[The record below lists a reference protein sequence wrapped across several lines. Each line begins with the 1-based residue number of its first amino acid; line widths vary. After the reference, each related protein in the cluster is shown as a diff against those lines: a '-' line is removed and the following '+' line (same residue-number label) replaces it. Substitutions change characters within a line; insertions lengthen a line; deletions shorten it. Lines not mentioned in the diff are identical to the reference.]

1 MTHNTT
7 KSIHNLAISTAK
19 KITRSEAE
27 WKNYLRSASK
37 LYKYPFKDQLLI
49 YAQRPTATACAD
61 AQIWRKEMGCWINK
75 GAHGIA
81 LINDNLMRLKYV
93 FDVSDVHEGKEG
105 KKPILWHLEEEHK
118 IPVLEKLSETFN
130 SLNKNS
136 LFVSQI
142 IELSYHLAEIHSKRY
157 LDLLFNESITASS
170 SVENKNRTEIIEQFQ
185 ETLYCSLSYTLYS
198 RTNQISELE
207 NIRFPYINNFDTLR
221 VLSVLG
227 CATSQLS
234 KPILMEIGKVI
245 TEINEEKS
253 IIIGVSDHS
262 HLQDNIF
269 PSGNTEYKNKAEETP
284 ENNQL
289 KSGEE
294 KETNTEFESP
304 HSVSPDDHKT
314 LPKQEE
320 TVNYHINP
328 GIIDENTGFS
338 PKQKFKQNL
347 LAIRTLKA
355 IEADQRKADPEE
367 QNILANYVGW
377 GGLPM
382 AFDEHNVNWQN
393 EYQALRELLTKEEY
407 IAARGSVLNAHYT
420 SPAVISSMYQALT
433 NMGFTKGKILEPS
446 MGIGNFFSVIPKHIE
461 ANLYGVE
468 LDSIT
473 GRIAQQLY
481 PDVNIQIVG
490 FEKSTFPDNFF
501 DVVIGNVPFGNYGI
515 LDPKYNKYNFHIHD
529 YFFAKSID
537 LVRPGGIVA
546 LITTKE
552 TLDKKNS
559 SIRKYLAN
567 KAELLGAIRLPNTAF
582 KANASTSVTAD
593 ILFLQ
598 KRDQSIDIMPEWVGL
613 NSDPNGILMNQYFVS
628 HPEMILGKMQMV
640 SGPYGMEPTCIR
652 DSSCSLD
659 VQLNKAI
666 VNLNGKITEIND
678 ELETNT
684 LPVDATL
691 PADPNVKNYT
701 YTTIDGNIY
710 YREDSVMVPINLTGS
725 NLERMTGLIK
735 LRDCT
740 NILIDY
746 QLNNHSDEDIQ
757 KLQSELNTLY
767 DTFTKKFGL
776 INSRTNSAA
785 FRQDSSYYL
794 ICSLEIL
801 NDDGLFK
808 KKADMFYKRTIRQ
821 HEIVTSVDNAVEAL
835 SISLSEK
842 GKVDLDF
849 MATLSNKSQAEI
861 IDNLQGVIFFDPE
874 LREWQSGDAYLSG
887 NVRKKLEQAK
897 IACENDES
905 YKINVKALEKI
916 QPKDLAASD
925 IEVRLGATWISSDYI
940 TDFIREVF
948 KTPDNII
955 GKYFIDIKFEKVSGA
970 WFIQGK
976 KLDINNVVTNT
987 TYGTKRANAYKIL
1000 EDSLNLKDTKI
1011 YDIKLKD
1018 GKEVRVLNNQE
1029 TTLASQKQDQIKEA
1043 FKNWIFKDF
1052 NRRETLCK
1060 LYNKKFNAYRPREYD
1075 GSHLTFPGMNPTIE
1089 LLQHQKNAVARIIY
1103 GVNTLLAHEVGAGKT
1118 FEIVAA
1124 AMESKRLGLC
1134 TKSLI
1139 VVPNHLTEQWASEFL
1154 RLYPSANILVAQ
1166 KKDFE
1171 AANRKKFCS
1180 RIATGD
1186 YDAIIIS
1193 YTQFERI
1200 PVSLKLQM
1208 DFLREQIAEI
1218 TEGIKQIKKESGK
1231 RYSIKQLERTKNSL
1245 EIKLAKL
1252 NASEK
1257 KDDVITFEQ
1266 LGVNR
1271 MFVDE
1276 SHNYKNLYLY
1286 TKMRN
1291 IAGLST
1297 TDAQKTSDMFLKC
1310 RYLDRQTSNKGI
1322 IFATGTPVSNSMTE
1336 LYSIMRYLQFNTL
1349 KAHDLSHF
1357 DSWASTF
1364 GETATAIELAPE
1376 GTGYRLRTRFSK
1388 FFNLPE
1394 LMNIFKEVADIKTA
1408 DTLNLKVPETVYHTI
1423 VARPSEHQK
1432 QMVSI
1437 LSKRASA
1444 VHNGNVDPSVDNM
1457 LKITNDGRKIGLDQ
1471 RLINPLLPDNPES
1484 KVNKCVDKVY
1494 QIWRDGE
1501 PKKLTQIIFCD
1512 LSTPNS
1518 TGPFNVYDDIR
1529 SKLMHCGIPK
1539 EEIAFIHEAK
1549 TASQKQTLFNKVR
1562 NGVVRV
1568 LMGST
1573 AKMGA
1578 GSNVQDRLIALHDLD
1593 CPWRPGDLE
1602 QRRGRAV
1609 RQHNQNPVVHI
1620 YRYTTE
1626 GTFDSYLYQ
1635 TLENKQKFISQIMT
1649 SKSPVRSCNDLD
1661 ETTLS
1666 FAEIKALCAG
1676 NPLIKDKMVLDIE
1689 VTKLKLKKANYLNE
1703 KYNLE
1708 SKISKYYP
1716 EKISEIKQLIQALK
1730 ADIKLYENNFSKN
1743 FSIDINGQVYNDKKE
1758 AYKALSKCCTSHE
1771 KITFI
1776 GKYAGFNLG
1785 ISMSFIGYELH
1796 FKGDMDHVIDMG
1808 FDPIGCFTRINNLLN
1823 SLPENLGVAQNK
1835 LEDTNNQLKNAEIE
1849 VQKPF
1854 TDEEVLSKK
1863 LERLAELDALLNL
1876 SENDTSPNNC
1886 IDTKVLAQ
1894 NAVKN
1899 ISHLTPNRSNDLGPE
1914 L

>member
-49 YAQRPTATACAD
+49 YAQHPTATACAD

-81 LINDNLMRLKYV
+81 LISDNSLKLKYV

-105 KKPILWHLEEEHK
+105 KKPVLWNLEDHHK
-118 IPVLEKLSETFN
+118 IPVLEKLSETFD
-130 SLNKNS
+130 SLSKNS
-136 LFVSQI
+136 LLGSQI
-142 IELSYHLAEIHSKRY
+142 TELSYYLAETHSSRY
-157 LDLLFNESITASS
+157 SDLLLDESVTAGSS
-170 SVENKNRTEIIEQFQ
+170 FETKNRTETIRQFQ
-185 ETLYCSLSYTLYS
+185 ETLYCSLSYTLLS
-198 RTNQISELE
+198 RMNQIYELE
-207 NIRFPYINNFDTLR
+207 KIRFPYINNFDTLR

-234 KPILMEIGKVI
+234 KPILIEIGKVI
-245 TEINEEKS
+245 AEINEEKS
-253 IIIGVSDHS
+253 IIIGISDHP

-269 PSGNTEYKNKAEETP
+269 PSGNTEYKNTSEETP
-284 ENNQL
+284 II
-289 KSGEE
+289 
-294 KETNTEFESP
+294 P
-304 HSVSPDDHKT
+304 
-314 LPKQEE
+314 PKQEE
-320 TVNYHINP
+320 TINYHINP

-420 SPAVISSMYQALT
+420 SPLVISSIFQALT
-433 NMGFTKGKILEPS
+433 NMGFSKGKILEPS
-446 MGIGNFFSVIPKHIE
+446 MGIGNFFSVIPKNIE
-461 ANLYGVE
+461 ASLYGVE
-468 LDSIT
+468 LDSLT

-481 PDVNIQIVG
+481 PHANIQIMG

-501 DVVIGNVPFGNYGI
+501 DVIIGNVPFGNYGI
-515 LDPKYNKYNFHIHD
+515 LDPKYNKYKFHIHD

-559 SIRKYLAN
+559 SIRRYLAN

-582 KANASTSVTAD
+582 KANAGTSVTAD

-598 KRDQSIDIMPEWVGL
+598 KRDQSIDITPEWVDL
-613 NSDPNGILMNQYFVS
+613 NSDPNGILMNQYFIS
-628 HPEMILGKMQMV
+628 HPEMILGKMEMV
-640 SGPYGMEPTCIR
+640 SGPYGMEPTCIS

-659 VQLNKAI
+659 VSLNKAI
-666 VNLNGKITEIND
+666 VNLNGKMTEID
-678 ELETNT
+678 EELEANM

-701 YTTIDGNIY
+701 YIIIDGNIY
-710 YREDSVMVPINLTGS
+710 YKEDSVMVPMNLTGF
-725 NLERMTGLIK
+725 NLERMAGLINI
-735 LRDCT
+735 RDCT
-740 NILIDY
+740 NRLIDY

-801 NDDGLFK
+801 NDNGSFK

-835 SISLSEK
+835 SISLSER

-861 IDNLQGVIFFDPE
+861 IDNLLGVIFFDPE

-905 YKINVKALEKI
+905 YKFNVKALEKI
-916 QPKDLAASD
+916 QPKDLEASD
-925 IEVRLGATWISSDYI
+925 IEIRLGATWISSDYI

-948 KTPDNII
+948 KTPDYKI
-955 GKYFIDIKFEKVSGA
+955 GKDLIDIKFEKVSGA

-1011 YDIKLKD
+1011 YDIQLKD

-1089 LLQHQKNAVARIIY
+1089 LLLHQKNAVARIIY
-1103 GVNTLLAHEVGAGKT
+1103 GGNTLLAHEVGAGKT
-1118 FEIVAA
+1118 FEIIAA

-1208 DFLREQIAEI
+1208 DFVREQIEEI
-1218 TEGIKQIKKESGK
+1218 TKGINQIKQESGE

-1252 NASEK
+1252 NASDK

-1266 LGVNR
+1266 LGINR
-1271 MFVDE
+1271 MFIDE

-1310 RYLDRQTSNKGI
+1310 RYLDQQTNSKGI

-1336 LYSIMRYLQFNTL
+1336 LYTIMRYLQFNTL
-1349 KAHDLSHF
+1349 KTHDLSHF

-1364 GETATAIELAPE
+1364 GETTTAIELAPE

-1423 VARPSEHQK
+1423 VAPPSEHQK
-1432 QMVSI
+1432 QIVSI

-1457 LKITNDGRKIGLDQ
+1457 LKITNDGRKLGLDQ

-1494 QIWRDGE
+1494 QIWKDGE

-1518 TGPFNVYDDIR
+1518 TGAFNVYDDIR
-1529 SKLMHCGIPK
+1529 NKLIHSGIPK
-1539 EEIAFIHEAK
+1539 EEIAFIHEAN

-1676 NPLIKDKMVLDIE
+1676 NPLIKDKMALDIE

-1703 KYNLE
+1703 KYSLE

-1716 EKISEIKQLIQALK
+1716 EKISEIKGHIQALK
-1730 ADIKLYENNFSKN
+1730 ADIKLYENNFPKN
-1743 FSIDINGQVYNDKKE
+1743 FSIDINGQVCTDKKE
-1758 AYKALSKCCTSHE
+1758 AYEALSKCCASYPHE
-1771 KITFI
+1771 NITFI

-1785 ISMSFIGYELH
+1785 ISMSIFDYKLH
-1796 FKGDMDHVIDMG
+1796 LKGDMDHAIDMG
-1808 FDPIGCFTRINNLLN
+1808 HDAIGCFTRINNLLN
-1823 SLPENLGVAQNK
+1823 SLPGNLEITQKK

-1854 TDEEVLSKK
+1854 SDEDVLNKK
-1863 LERLAELDALLNL
+1863 LERLAELDTLLNL
-1876 SENDTSPNNC
+1876 SENDTSPNDC
-1886 IDTKVLAQ
+1886 INTKALAQ

-1899 ISHLTPNRSNDLGPE
+1899 ISHTTPKRSNDLGPE

>member
-1 MTHNTT
+1 MDENIT
-7 KSIHNLAISTAK
+7 KSIHNLAVSTAK
-19 KITRSEAE
+19 KVTRSEAE

-49 YAQRPTATACAD
+49 YAQHPSATACAD
-61 AQIWRKEMGCWINK
+61 AKIWRKEMGCWINK

-81 LINDNLMRLKYV
+81 LISDNSLKLKYV

-105 KKPILWHLEEEHK
+105 KKPVLWNLEDHHK
-118 IPVLEKLSETFN
+118 IPVLEKLSETFD
-130 SLNKNS
+130 SLSKNS
-136 LFVSQI
+136 LLGSQI
-142 IELSYHLAEIHSKRY
+142 TELSYHLAETHSSRY
-157 LDLLFNESITASS
+157 SDLLLDESVTAGSS
-170 SVENKNRTEIIEQFQ
+170 FETKNRTETIGQFQ
-185 ETLYCSLSYTLYS
+185 ETLYCSLSYTLLS
-198 RTNQISELE
+198 RMNQIYELE
-207 NIRFPYINNFDTLR
+207 KIRFPYINKFDTLR

-245 TEINEEKS
+245 TEINDEKS
-253 IIIGVSDHS
+253 IRIGISDQPIPLEHELKEAPIISR
-262 HLQDNIF
+262 
-269 PSGNTEYKNKAEETP
+269 
-284 ENNQL
+284 
-289 KSGEE
+289 
-294 KETNTEFESP
+294 
-304 HSVSPDDHKT
+304 
-314 LPKQEE
+314 KQEE
-320 TVNYHINP
+320 TVNYYINLP
-328 GIIDENTGFS
+328 EITDEKAGFF
-338 PKQKFKQNL
+338 PKQKYRQNI

-355 IEADQRKADPEE
+355 IEADQRKASPEE
-367 QNILANYVGW
+367 QNILSNYVGW

-382 AFDEHNVNWQN
+382 AFDQHNSNWQN
-393 EYQALRELLTKEEY
+393 EYQELKKLLTEEEY
-407 IAARGSVLNAHYT
+407 TAARGSVLNAHYT
-420 SPAVISSMYQALT
+420 SPIIISSMFQALT
-433 NMGFTKGKILEPS
+433 NMGFSKGKILEPS
-446 MGIGNFFSVIPKHIE
+446 MGIGNFFSAIPENIE
-461 ANLYGVE
+461 ASLYGIE
-468 LDSIT
+468 LDSLT

-481 PDVNIQIVG
+481 PDANIQIMG
-490 FEKSTFPDNFF
+490 FEKSAFPDNSF
-501 DVVIGNVPFGNYGI
+501 DVVIGNVPFGNYGV
-515 LDPKYNKYNFHIHD
+515 LDSKYNKYNFHIHD

-537 LVRPGGIVA
+537 QVRPGGIAA

-559 SIRKYLAN
+559 SIRRYLAN

-582 KANASTSVTAD
+582 KANAGTSVTAD

-598 KRDQSIDIMPEWVGL
+598 KRDQPVDITPEWVDL
-613 NSDPNGILMNQYFVS
+613 SNDSNGILTNQYFVS
-628 HPEMILGKMQMV
+628 HPEMILGKMEMI
-640 SGPYGMEPTCIR
+640 SGPFGMESACIK
-652 DSSCSLD
+652 DNSGSLEI
-659 VQLNKAI
+659 QLKKAI
-666 VNLNGKITEIND
+666 ASLNGKITELNHEAEPD
-678 ELETNT
+678 T
-684 LPVDATL
+684 LPISNTL

-701 YTTIDGNIY
+701 YTIIDGAIY
-710 YREDSVMVPINLTGS
+710 YREDSVMVPMSLS
-725 NLERMTGLIK
+725 DSKLERMTGLIK
-735 LRDCT
+735 IRDCT
-740 NILIDY
+740 KRLIDY
-746 QLNNHSDEDIQ
+746 QLNNHTDEDIQ
-757 KLQSELNTLY
+757 KLQLELNTVY

-785 FRQDSSYYL
+785 FRQDSGYYL

-801 NDDGLFK
+801 NHDNSLK
-808 KKADMFYKRTIRQ
+808 RKADMFYRRTIRR
-821 HEIVTSVDNAVEAL
+821 HEIVTTVDNAVEAL
-835 SISLSEK
+835 SVSLSEM

-849 MATLSNKSQAEI
+849 MAALSNKSQAEMI
-861 IDNLQGVIFFDPE
+861 EHLQGVIFFDPE

-887 NVRKKLEQAK
+887 NVRKKLAQAK
-897 IACENDES
+897 MACENDES
-905 YKINVKALEKI
+905 YHLNVKALEKI

-925 IEVRLGATWISSDYI
+925 IEVRLGATWISPDYI

-948 KTPDNII
+948 KTPDYRIAKDSI
-955 GKYFIDIKFEKVSGA
+955 AIKFEKMSGA

-976 KLDINNVVTNT
+976 TLDPNNVVTNT

-1011 YDIKLKD
+1011 YDIQLKD
-1018 GKEVRVLNNQE
+1018 GKEVRVLNSQE
-1029 TTLASQKQDQIKEA
+1029 TTLASQKQDQIKAA
-1043 FKNWIFKDF
+1043 FKDWIFKDF

-1060 LYNKKFNAYRPREYD
+1060 LYNEKFNAYRPREYD

-1089 LLQHQKNAVARIIY
+1089 LLPHQKNAVARIIY
-1103 GVNTLLAHEVGAGKT
+1103 GGNTLLAHEVGAGKT

-1180 RIATGD
+1180 RIATSD

-1208 DFLREQIAEI
+1208 DFLQEQINEI
-1218 TEGIKQIKKESGK
+1218 TDGITQLKAESGE

-1252 NASEK
+1252 NATEK

-1271 MFVDE
+1271 IFVDE

-1310 RYLDRQTSNKGI
+1310 RYLDQQTNSRGI

-1336 LYSIMRYLQFNTL
+1336 LYTIMRYLQFNTL
-1349 KAHDLSHF
+1349 KEFDLTHF

-1364 GETATAIELAPE
+1364 GETTTAIELAPE

-1394 LMNIFKEVADIKTA
+1394 LMNMFKEVADIKTA
-1408 DTLNLKVPETVYHTI
+1408 DTLNLKVPDTVYHTV
-1423 VARPSEHQK
+1423 VAKPSEYQK
-1432 QMVSI
+1432 HMVSI

-1444 VHNGNVDPSVDNM
+1444 VHNGNVDPKVDNM
-1457 LKITNDGRKIGLDQ
+1457 LKITNDGRKLGLDQ

-1484 KVNKCVDKVY
+1484 KVNKCINNVY
-1494 QIWRDGE
+1494 QIWKDGE
-1501 PKKLTQIIFCD
+1501 SNKLTQIIFCD
-1512 LSTPNS
+1512 LSTPNN
-1518 TGPFNVYDDIR
+1518 TEAFNVYDDIR
-1529 SKLMHCGIPK
+1529 SKLIQNGIPK
-1539 EEIAFIHEAK
+1539 EEIAYIHEAD
-1549 TASQKQTLFNKVR
+1549 TAPQKQTLFNKVR
-1562 NGVVRV
+1562 NGLVRV

-1578 GSNVQDRLIALHDLD
+1578 GSNVQDRLIAIHDLD

-1676 NPLIKDKMVLDIE
+1676 NPLIKDKMALDIE
-1689 VTKLKLKKANYLNE
+1689 VSKLKLKKANYLNE
-1703 KYNLE
+1703 KYGLE

-1716 EKISEIKQLIQALK
+1716 EKISEKKELIQALK
-1730 ADIKLYENNFSKN
+1730 ADIKLYENNSSKD
-1743 FSIDINGQVYNDKKE
+1743 FSIEINGQTYHDKKE
-1758 AYKALSKCCTSHE
+1758 AHELLCNCCTSHLNNDN
-1771 KITFI
+1771 ISFI
-1776 GKYAGFNLG
+1776 GRYAGFKLG
-1785 ISMSFIGYELH
+1785 ISMVPFDRKYKLH
-1796 FKGDMDHVIDMG
+1796 LKGSLDHIADISY
-1808 FDPIGCFTRINNLLN
+1808 DPVGCFTRINNLLV
-1823 SLPENLGVAQNK
+1823 SLPGNLKTAQNQ
-1835 LEDTNNQLKNAEIE
+1835 LEDLNNQLKNAEIE
-1849 VQKPF
+1849 IQKPF
-1854 TDEEVLSKK
+1854 ADEDILNKN
-1863 LERLAELDALLNL
+1863 LERLAKLDSLLNL
-1876 SENDTSPNNC
+1876 SENDTPPNDC
-1886 IDTKVLAQ
+1886 IDTKALAQ
-1894 NAVKN
+1894 NAIKN
-1899 ISHLTPNRSNDLGPE
+1899 ITLTTPGRSNNLGIDL
-1914 L
+1914 